1 MKNNVVVIGAGPA
14 GIIASAT
21 ASKNG
26 NNVILIEKNEFIGK
40 KMLITG
46 NGRCNVTN
54 ACEID
59 ELIDNVSRNKEF
71 LYSAFYSFSNND
83 IINILEDYGVKIKTE
98 KDKRCF
104 PKSDKAMDV
113 IEALKK
119 YLLDQ
124 EVSLF
129 LNSNVDEVI
138 KTKENFIINYSNKNI
153 KNTLLADKVIIATG
167 GKTYPSTGSTG
178 DGFKFAEKLGHN
190 IIPLIP
196 SIVPINL
203 KEKSI
208 EDVRGIS
215 LQNIKLS
222 LKKKNKL
229 VDSEMGDIIFTHF
242 GLSGPAI
249 FNLTCR
255 NNRFIRYN
263 DNLNITIDLFSNLN
277 IKELDEK
284 ILSLLNSNPNKNI
297 INILNSIVQNNLL
310 LFIFKILKIDDSL
323 KANNLTKEK
332 RKLIVKTFKDINF
345 QVLGLRSIEEAY
357 VTSGG
362 VDINEVNPSTM
373 ESNIVENLFLC
384 GEVLDVDAYTGG
396 FNLQIGY
403 STGYLAGLSC

>member
-1 MKNNVVVIGAGPA
+1 
-14 GIIASAT
+14 
-21 ASKNG
+21 
-26 NNVILIEKNEFIGK
+26 
-40 KMLITG
+40 
-46 NGRCNVTN
+46 
-54 ACEID
+54 
-59 ELIDNVSRNKEF
+59 
-71 LYSAFYSFSNND
+71 
-83 IINILEDYGVKIKTE
+83 
-98 KDKRCF
+98 KRCF
-104 PKSDKAMDV
+104 PKSEKAMYV

-345 QVLGLRSIEEAY
+345 QVLGLRSIEEAD

-362 VDINEVNPSTM
+362 VDINEVNPSNM
-373 ESNIVENLFLC
+373 ESNIV
-384 GEVLDVDAYTGG
+384 
-396 FNLQIGY
+396 
-403 STGYLAGLSC
+403 